1 MAEQF
6 FESILRFL
14 RQTQTEALGSRD
26 YPKEYAE
33 LKVKFGFG
41 AGNQNKVPWIA
52 FTGFGQKVQD
62 GIYPVFLFYK
72 AQSVMILAYG
82 ISATNPPAMK
92 WEFEATEPQ
101 TIGDYFL
108 SNGLGRPDKFD
119 QSFVGKPYKIDFDKT
134 NCGLDETEVMTD
146 LDAMIAQYKKQFKD
160 QPPPPPP
167 LPPEPPEFDVS
178 HFVTAATAANY
189 RVTLDLATRYI
200 ASLLT
205 KPFVILTGLSGSG
218 KTKLAQVFAQ
228 WICQYDTQYR
238 LVPVGADWT
247 NREPLLGYPN
257 ALDTGKY
264 VSPDSRVL
272 ELIIEASQPAN
283 QNKPYFLILDEMN
296 MSHVERYFA
305 DFLSAMESG
314 QEIYLHPEGG
324 GIHDVPPAVRLP
336 NNLFI
341 VGTVNI
347 DETTYMFSPK
357 VLDRANVIEFRVS
370 EAEMEAYL
378 VSATHSEIKMDQGT
392 GAKYSEAF
400 MSLRNGGVV
409 SKPFAREQLLSF
421 FKELRPIG
429 AEFGYRTAS
438 EVNRFCALM
447 SLLSGEADDNKILD
461 GAILQKLLPKVH
473 GSRKKL
479 DPVLK
484 KLLSLCL
491 ADPEEKTRTAI
502 VEKLIDGTKNP
513 DDPDVKVSY
522 SLSLEKLL
530 RMYRNMMDN
539 GFTSFTEA

>member
-1 MAEQF
+1 MADQF
-6 FESILRFL
+6 FESIVRFL
-14 RQTQTEALGSRD
+14 RQTQTDDLSSKD
-26 YPKEYAE
+26 YPREYHD

-41 AGNQNKVPWIA
+41 AGNQTKVPWIA
-52 FTGFGQKVQD
+52 FRGFGQEVQN

-72 AQSVMILAYG
+72 SKQVMILAYG
-82 ISATNPPAMK
+82 ISATNTPENK
-92 WEFEATEPQ
+92 WEFDGTEPQ

-108 SNGLGRPDKFD
+108 SNGLGKPDKFD
-119 QSFVGKPYKIDFDKT
+119 QSFVSKPYIIDSDKT
-134 NCGLDETEVMTD
+134 NFGLDEAEVMTD
-146 LDAMIAQYKKQFKD
+146 LDAIITKYKNQFKD
-160 QPPPPPP
+160 QPLPPPT
-167 LPPEPPEFDVS
+167 LPENQRFDVS

-189 RVTLDLATRYI
+189 RVTSDLATRYV

-228 WICQYDTQYR
+228 WICKTEDQYR

-257 ALDTGKY
+257 ALDPGKY
-264 VSPDSRVL
+264 VSPDSQVL
-272 ELIIEASQPAN
+272 ELIIEAGKPEN

-314 QEIYLHPEGG
+314 QDIFLHPGSVPID
-324 GIHDVPPAVRLP
+324 GIPPSVKLP
-336 NNLFI
+336 SNLFI

-357 VLDRANVIEFRVS
+357 VLDRANVIEFRVDDT
-370 EAEMEAYL
+370 EMDAYL
-378 VSATHSEIKMDQGT
+378 ENHTSSKISMKQGL
-392 GAKYSEAF
+392 GAQYSGGF
-400 MSLRNGGVV
+400 MVLRNGGGA
-409 SKPFAREQLLSF
+409 SQSFAREELMKF
-421 FKELRPIG
+421 FKELKPIG
-429 AEFGYRTAS
+429 AEFGYRTAA
-438 EVNRFCALM
+438 EMNRFCALM
-447 SLLSGEADDNKILD
+447 KELGPKKDDNSILD

-484 KLLSLCL
+484 TLLGLCL
-491 ADPEEKTRTAI
+491 DDPDPKTRAEV
-502 VEKLIDGTKNP
+502 VEKLIAETKSP
-513 DDPDVKVSY
+513 DDPDVPVSY
-522 SLSLEKLL
+522 PLSLQKLL
-530 RMYRNMMDN
+530 RMYRNMTDN